1 MTSTILA
8 NFLRQILVSFDVQER
23 ALMKLLKV
31 FSVLVALLGIELLAM
46 VVVPSAFRPFD
57 SSLHAQARPF
67 DSRPLAQARQE
78 RPARELSV
86 LSGRGAEIG
95 VSVRDVPLA
104 EAEPQKSTIGVL
116 VEDVHLDGPAEK
128 AGVKRSDI
136 IVEFDGEHVRSARQF
151 ARLVQETAPGR
162 TVKAVVVRDG
172 QKKDVQITPESGR
185 TARFTIDGDRMLDRL
200 GDDLANLT
208 DHLPQFNF
216 NFDFDLAGPGR
227 RLGVTVNELTSQLA
241 DYFGTRDGLLVT
253 SVAEGSS
260 AARAG
265 LKAGDVITS
274 VNGDRVRSRDDL
286 VRGLRDARE
295 GEEVTVGI
303 VRDKK
308 ETSVK
313 AKIDAPRRTLRGRP
327 V

>member
-1 MTSTILA
+1 LA
-8 NFLRQILVSFDVQER
+8 GLKACPTKGRREFCNVLAVQER

-31 FSVLVALLGIELLAM
+31 FGVLVALAGIGLLAILAA
-46 VVVPSAFRPFD
+46 PSVFAGRT
-57 SSLHAQARPF
+57 PF
-67 DSRPLAQARQE
+67 DSRLLAQGRQE
-78 RPARELSV
+78 RRARELSV

-95 VSVRDVPLA
+95 VSVRDVTLA
-104 EAEPQKSTIGVL
+104 EAEPQKSASGVL
-116 VEDVHLDGPAEK
+116 VEEVRLDGPAEK

-136 IVEFDGEHVRSARQF
+136 IVEFDGEAVRSARQF
-151 ARLVQETAPGR
+151 GRLVQEAAPGR
-162 TVKAVVVRDG
+162 TVKAVVMRDG
-172 QKKDVQITPESGR
+172 QKKDVRITPESGR
-185 TARFTIDGDRMLDRL
+185 AARLTIDGDRMLDRL
-200 GDDLANLT
+200 GDDLGNFAER
-208 DHLPQFNF
+208 LPPFNF
-216 NFDFDLAGPGR
+216 NFDFDIAGTGR

-253 SVAEGSS
+253 SVADGSS

-274 VNGDRVRSRDDL
+274 LNGDRVRSRDDL
-286 VRGLRDARE
+286 IRELHDTRE
-295 GEEVTVGI
+295 GEEVTIGI

-308 ETSVK
+308 ETALK